1 MYCEIRLTF
10 DSYAEFVRSMTPEA
24 IDELMHQHRP
34 EVCGPFISLAPA
46 EGPEEDAQLVQE
58 ERTADAAPPEAPEPV
73 IVPPEP
79 EKPAE
84 APTAPETSVDITEV
98 RKLLTQIARAKGK
111 EASKALIQAAGAE
124 RLTEVAPEKRADLY
138 AAAKEVAADAG

>member
-34 EVCGPFISLAPA
+34 EVCDPFISLAPA
-46 EGPEEDAQLVQE
+46 EGPEEYAQLVQGQ
-58 ERTADAAPPEAPEPV
+58 RTAHAEAPEAPEPV
-73 IVPPEP
+73 IVPPEE

-84 APTAPETSVDITEV
+84 TPTAPETSVDITEV

-111 EASKALIQAAGAE
+111 EASKELLVAAGAE
-124 RLTEVAPEKRADLY
+124 KLTDVAADRLPGLL
-138 AAAKEVAADAG
+138 AAAKEVIADA